1 MRLIVAFTIA
11 TTASLLSTA
20 CVSSPGE
27 TPDTWPSMARTVD
40 VPTSFAPF
48 DVVHVQWKQRLAEPY
63 IYLDHIGDYRQ
74 AGPRIA
80 ELMTQ
85 AADQGAPIAGPPF
98 ILFYDDPGITPA
110 SALRA
115 RIAIAIEGDFTAR
128 APLYLDTLDGANVAY
143 AAIGGP
149 FPDVPRAYS
158 GMLEYMASRGWA
170 ARSPIREIYLT
181 SPANT
186 PPSELVTEVQI
197 PWYPGG

>member
-1 MRLIVAFTIA
+1 MRLFAILTLAGLA
-11 TTASLLSTA
+11 AAGCNSTPA
-20 CVSSPGE
+20 EAPG
-27 TPDTWPSMARTVD
+27 TWPSMARSVD

-48 DVVHVQWKQRLAEPY
+48 DVVHVEWKQRLAEPY
-63 IYLDHIGDYRQ
+63 VYLDHIGDYRL

-80 ELMTQ
+80 ELLTH
-85 AADQGAPIAGPPF
+85 AAAQGAPVAGPPF

-115 RIAIAIEGDFTAR
+115 RIAIAIQGDFTAR

-149 FPDVPRAYS
+149 FPDVPRAYPQ
-158 GMLEYMASRGWA
+158 MLAYMAERGWA

-181 SPANT
+181 SPVNT